1 MRLRQCNKVFR
12 VYFAAQNVAYSPV
25 VFSSQTLDHTFSSES
40 IASMH
45 FENLNM
51 HLMSYDILI
60 NFVNTQWPDLLKL
73 WQLAEYTC
81 FIIYSGLF
89 LSNTFNATEIV
100 VLKHSLQSAC
110 MLHYVPCS
118 PVVIFLY
125 I

>member
-1 MRLRQCNKVFR
+1 M
-12 VYFAAQNVAYSPV
+12 
-25 VFSSQTLDHTFSSES
+25 VFSSQTLDHTFSSKS

-51 HLMSYDILI
+51 HLMSYNILI

-110 MLHYVPCS
+110 MHATLCTLFSSGY
-118 PVVIFLY
+118 FLVY
-125 I
+125 LTPLVTIEIVAI